1 MKKNFMIALALM
13 AGVSLSAADAAKKKK
28 VIMAEPEV
36 PVVAPVQL
44 NNGSDSVSYA
54 AGMAATQGLLE
65 YLLQQKV
72 DTAYMADFVSGFR
85 ETVSKNAD
93 DPKVKAYL
101 MGTSIAQQLKER
113 MLPGLSKE
121 FQDTPDSIKA
131 ELFYKGFTDALL
143 QDTTFFKVADAGA
156 MVSVRA
162 EAAKVARDE
171 KLYGANRKAGEEFL
185 RENAGKE
192 GVITLPSGLQYKI
205 LTHGTGAVPSLNDKV
220 QVHYEGRLIDGTV
233 FDTSKNHGDAP
244 SEFRPTDVIKGW
256 TEALTMMPVGSKW
269 QLYIPAE
276 LAYGKRDAGKIKPY
290 STLVFDIELVGI
302 VNDKPA
308 VTKTTKTQKKTK
320 K

>member
-1 MKKNFMIALALM
+1 MKKNFMIALALV

-233 FDTSKNHGDAP
+233 FDASKNHGDAP

>member
-1 MKKNFMIALALM
+1 MIALALV

-233 FDTSKNHGDAP
+233 FDASKNHGDAP

-269 QLYIPAE
+269 QVYIPYDI
-276 LAYGKRDAGKIKPY
+276 AYGSRDAGQIKPY

-308 VTKTTKTQKKTK
+308 IEKNTKTQKKGK